1 VEECFRRGLI
11 LYPGGIAPLNNAAIV
26 APPLTI
32 SSGETDQLLELL
44 GDAVAA
50 LGRRGPIAAA
60 RP

>member
-1 VEECFRRGLI
+1 